1 VRLSAIFGVTSGL
14 LWIAAG
20 AVATAASPAGAPR
33 SPEVMLYISHS
44 VGGGGG
50 SSHPIFGLRV
60 DQIHQGGNSGDPD
73 GGDAIQHRELVNWQM
88 EAHSNFHISDLRVQ
102 LGRRVTY
109 DVTNRS
115 FGSPR
120 SRSSMALGVPTLRG
134 SPSDSGARPALAH
147 ASVSA
152 PSNRDAFRDA
162 SSHDASGIREMAAAA
177 VAALS
182 PARFT
187 FAQRQT
193 AKRQG
198 GIAAQHY
205 QSAAVAYT
213 GQR

>member
-1 VRLSAIFGVTSGL
+1 
-14 LWIAAG
+14 
-20 AVATAASPAGAPR
+20 
-33 SPEVMLYISHS
+33 MLYISHS

-50 SSHPIFGLRV
+50 SSHPTFGLRV
-60 DQIHQGGNSGDPD
+60 DQIHQGGNYGDPD
-73 GGDAIQHRELVNWQM
+73 GGDPMQHRELVNWQM
-88 EAHSNFHISDLRVQ
+88 EAHSNFHISDVRVQ

-115 FGSPR
+115 FGSAR
-120 SRSSMALGVPTLRG
+120 SRSTMALGVPTLRG
-134 SPSDSGARPALAH
+134 SPSAPAGARPAFAH

-152 PSNRDAFRDA
+152 PSNRDAFHDA
-162 SSHDASGIREMAAAA
+162 ASRDASGIREIAAAA

-205 QSAAVAYT
+205 QPAGMAYT